1 MLYQLTRRLR
11 SRHDDRYHGGAVDHG
26 LDMDSSGEN
35 DTGEKTKTLANRQ
48 KSRRTEG
55 MMAPMTF
62 TPLNAIAIVDALSAS
77 AAAMFTVEVYGSVGS
92 TNDVVRALL
101 LADGSSSA
109 DGSPQADG
117 SRGVVALAEEQT
129 QGRGRRGRSWHS
141 PAGANLYLSLG
152 WRFHGP
158 VERLSGLSL
167 AIGAMLAE
175 VIARDFAVDLALK
188 WPNDLFHGERKL
200 GGVLIELLAEQ
211 NGAIPVVAGIGL
223 NVNMPVED
231 TESIQRPWT
240 DLATARGSQ
249 LDRNS
254 VAAQL
259 INQLASGLTDI
270 AGGDMGGWL
279 EQWRQRDFLYGRQVL
294 VEGSPTVAG
303 KAAGVDQ
310 HGALLVNTETGQSVV
325 AGGEATLLEIGVAG

>member
-1 MLYQLTRRLR
+1 MGLMRARL
-11 SRHDDRYHGGAVDHG
+11 AQ
-26 LDMDSSGEN
+26 
-35 DTGEKTKTLANRQ
+35 TTLAKRQ
-48 KSRRTEG
+48 KSQPAKG
-55 MMAPMTF
+55 MMAGMTL
-62 TPLNAIAIVDALSAS
+62 TPLNSAAIVDSLS
-77 AAAMFTVEVYGSVGS
+77 AAAAGMFVLEIHDSVGS
-92 TNDVVRALL
+92 TNHVVREFL
-101 LADGSSSA
+101 LAD
-109 DGSPQADG
+109 D
-117 SRGVVALAEEQT
+117 SRCVAALAEEQT

-141 PAGANLYLSLG
+141 PAGSNLYLSLG

-175 VIARDFAVDLALK
+175 VIARDFEVDLALK
-188 WPNDLFHGERKL
+188 WPNDLFHGECKL
-200 GGVLIELLAEQ
+200 GGVLIELLSEQ

-223 NVNMPVED
+223 NVDMPLGD

-254 VAAQL
+254 LAAQL
-259 INQLASGLTDI
+259 INQLASGLMDI
-270 AGGDMGGWL
+270 AGGNMGAWL
-279 EQWRQRDFLYGRQVL
+279 ERWRQRDFLHGRQVL
-294 VEGSPTVAG
+294 VEGSPSVAG

-325 AGGEATLLEIGVAG
+325 AGGEATLLEIGAAG

>member
-1 MLYQLTRRLR
+1 
-11 SRHDDRYHGGAVDHG
+11 
-26 LDMDSSGEN
+26 
-35 DTGEKTKTLANRQ
+35 
-48 KSRRTEG
+48 
-55 MMAPMTF
+55 MTM
-62 TPLNAIAIVDALSAS
+62 TPLNANAIVDALSAS
-77 AAAMFTVEVYGSVGS
+77 AAAMFALEIHGSVGS
-92 TNDVVRALL
+92 TNDVVRDFLVADDSL
-101 LADGSSSA
+101 LANGSSL
-109 DGSPQADG
+109 ADG

-158 VERLSGLSL
+158 VESLSGLSL

-175 VIARDFAVDLALK
+175 VIARDFEVDLALK

-200 GGVLIELLAEQ
+200 GGVLIELLGEQ
-211 NGAIPVVAGIGL
+211 NGVIPVVAGIGL
-223 NVNMPVED
+223 NVNMPLED
-231 TESIQRPWT
+231 TKSIQRPWT

-249 LDRNS
+249 VDRNS
-254 VAAQL
+254 LAAQL

-279 EQWRQRDFLYGRQVL
+279 EQWRQRDFLHGRQVL

-310 HGALLVNTETGQSVV
+310 HGALLVNTQTGQSVV
-325 AGGEATLLEIGVAG
+325 AGGEATLLEIGAAG